1 MQVYKQRT
9 HNCGE
14 LREVHVGQ
22 KIILNGWV
30 ESQRDLGGV
39 IFIFIRDLFGKTQL
53 VFNESTS
60 EEVMN
65 LAKKLR
71 QEFVI
76 SISGDVILRT
86 IANINKDIQTGT
98 IDILVTSLI
107 ILNESKTPPFSIS
120 GSEELNEELRLRY
133 RYLDLRRPSLQ
144 KNILLRN
151 KVYSAVRNYFSEN
164 GFIEI
169 ETPIL
174 TKSTPEGA
182 RDYLV
187 PSRVQPGKFYA
198 LPQSPQIYKQL
209 SMIAGFDKY
218 IQIAKCFRDE
228 DLRADRQPEFTQIDV
243 EVSFPTEEII
253 QNYTEK
259 MIQRIYKEVKGI
271 EIKTPFA
278 RIPYKIAIEK
288 YGSDK
293 PDTRY
298 GLEINNYTELAKNSG
313 FELFEKAISSNEVIL
328 GIVILNGSKFSR
340 KQVDELTE
348 KSKENGAKG
357 LVFLKVTENGLEGSA
372 VKFFTDVFKDKIIK
386 ESGAKVGDAISIIA
400 DSTDTAFTILGNIR
414 IHLANILKLI
424 PENVNSL
431 VWITDF
437 PLFEYSKEDK
447 RYYSAHHPF
456 TAPNLEDEKLLD
468 KDPGKVRARAYDL
481 ILNGNEIGG
490 GSIRIHNSELQSKI
504 FSLLGL
510 KKEEA
515 ETKFGFLLEA
525 LQYGAPPHGGIAF
538 GFDRIIM
545 LLTGSISIRDVIAFP
560 KTRSATALM
569 EDAPSNVTE
578 EQLRELHLRSR

>member
-53 VFNESTS
+53 VFNESSS
-60 EEVMN
+60 EEVMK

-86 IANINKDIQTGT
+86 TANINKDIQTGT

-313 FELFEKAISSNEVIL
+313 FELFEKAVSRNEVIL
-328 GIVILNGSKFSR
+328 GIVIPNGSKFSR

-357 LVFLKVTENGLEGSA
+357 LVFLKVSENGLEGSA
-372 VKFFTDVFKDKIIK
+372 VKFFTDVFKDKVIK

-400 DSTDTAFTILGNIR
+400 DSTDIAFTILGNIR
-414 IHLANILKLI
+414 IHLGNILKLI

>member
-39 IFIFIRDLFGKTQL
+39 NFIYIRDLFGKTQL
-53 VFNESTS
+53 VFNESSS
-60 EEVMN
+60 EEVMK

-86 IANINKDIQTGT
+86 TANINKDIQTGT

-313 FELFEKAISSNEVIL
+313 FELFEKAVSRNEVIL
-328 GIVILNGSKFSR
+328 GIVIPNGSKFSR

-357 LVFLKVTENGLEGSA
+357 LVFLKVSENGLEGSA
-372 VKFFTDVFKDKIIK
+372 VKFFTDVFKDKVIK

-400 DSTDTAFTILGNIR
+400 DSTDIAFTNLGNIR
-414 IHLANILKLI
+414 IHLGNILKLI

>member
-39 IFIFIRDLFGKTQL
+39 NFIYIRDLFGKTQL
-53 VFNESTS
+53 VFNESSS
-60 EEVMN
+60 EEVMK

-86 IANINKDIQTGT
+86 TANINKDIQTGT

-313 FELFEKAISSNEVIL
+313 FELFEKAVSRNEVIL
-328 GIVILNGSKFSR
+328 GIVIPNGSKFSR

-357 LVFLKVTENGLEGSA
+357 LVFLKVSENGLEGSA
-372 VKFFTDVFKDKIIK
+372 VKFFTDVFKDKVIK

-400 DSTDTAFTILGNIR
+400 DSTDIAFTILGNIR
-414 IHLANILKLI
+414 IHLGNILKLI

>member
-39 IFIFIRDLFGKTQL
+39 NFIYIRDLFGKTQL
-53 VFNESTS
+53 VFNESS
-60 EEVMN
+60 SDEVMK

-86 IANINKDIQTGT
+86 TANINKDIQTGT

-313 FELFEKAISSNEVIL
+313 FELFEKAVSRNEVIL
-328 GIVILNGSKFSR
+328 GIVIPNGSKFSR

-357 LVFLKVTENGLEGSA
+357 LVFLKVSENGLEGSA

-400 DSTDTAFTILGNIR
+400 DSTDIAFTNLGNIR
-414 IHLANILKLI
+414 IHLGNILKLI

-569 EDAPSNVTE
+569 EDTPSNVTE

>member
-53 VFNESTS
+53 VFNESS
-60 EEVMN
+60 SDEVMK

-86 IANINKDIQTGT
+86 TANINKDIQTGT

-313 FELFEKAISSNEVIL
+313 FELFEKAVSRNEVIL
-328 GIVILNGSKFSR
+328 GIVIPNGSKFSR

-357 LVFLKVTENGLEGSA
+357 LVFLKVSENGLEGSA
-372 VKFFTDVFKDKIIK
+372 VKFFTDVFKDKVIK

-400 DSTDTAFTILGNIR
+400 DSTDIAFTNLGNIR
-414 IHLANILKLI
+414 IHLGNILKLI

>member
-39 IFIFIRDLFGKTQL
+39 NFIYIRDLFGKTQL
-53 VFNESTS
+53 VFNESSS
-60 EEVMN
+60 EEVMK

-86 IANINKDIQTGT
+86 TANINKDIQTGT

-313 FELFEKAISSNEVIL
+313 FELFEKAVSRNEVIL
-328 GIVILNGSKFSR
+328 GIVIPNGSKFSR

-357 LVFLKVTENGLEGSA
+357 LVFLKVSENGLEGSA

-400 DSTDTAFTILGNIR
+400 DSTDIAFTILGNIR
-414 IHLANILKLI
+414 IHLGNILKLI

>member
-39 IFIFIRDLFGKTQL
+39 NFIYIRDLFGKTQL
-53 VFNESTS
+53 VFNESSS
-60 EEVMN
+60 EEVMK

-86 IANINKDIQTGT
+86 TANINKDIQTGT

-313 FELFEKAISSNEVIL
+313 FELFEKAVSRNEVIL
-328 GIVILNGSKFSR
+328 GIVIPNGSKFSR

-357 LVFLKVTENGLEGSA
+357 LVFLKVSENGLEGSA
-372 VKFFTDVFKDKIIK
+372 VKFFTDVFKDKVIK

-400 DSTDTAFTILGNIR
+400 DSTDIAFTNLGNIR
-414 IHLANILKLI
+414 IHLGNILKLI

-569 EDAPSNVTE
+569 EDTPSNVTE

>member
-14 LREVHVGQ
+14 LREAHVGQ

-53 VFNESTS
+53 VFNESSS
-60 EEVMN
+60 EEVMK

-86 IANINKDIQTGT
+86 TANINKDIPTGT
-98 IDILVTSLI
+98 VDILVTSLI

-259 MIQRIYKEVKGI
+259 MIQRIYKEVNGI

-313 FELFEKAISSNEVIL
+313 FELFEKAVSINEVIL
-328 GIVILNGSKFSR
+328 GIVIPNGSKFSR

-357 LVFLKVTENGLEGSA
+357 LVFLKVSENGLEGSA

-456 TAPNLEDEKLLD
+456 TAPNPEDEKLLD

>member
-39 IFIFIRDLFGKTQL
+39 NFIYIRDLFGKTQL
-53 VFNESTS
+53 VFNESSS
-60 EEVMN
+60 EEVMK

-86 IANINKDIQTGT
+86 TANINKDIQTGT

-313 FELFEKAISSNEVIL
+313 FELFEKAVSRNEVIL
-328 GIVILNGSKFSR
+328 GIVIPNGSKFSR

-357 LVFLKVTENGLEGSA
+357 LVFLKVSENGLEGSA

-400 DSTDTAFTILGNIR
+400 DSTDIAFTNLGNIR
-414 IHLANILKLI
+414 IHLGNILKLI

>member
-53 VFNESTS
+53 VFNESS
-60 EEVMN
+60 SDEVMK

-86 IANINKDIQTGT
+86 TANINKDIQTGT

-313 FELFEKAISSNEVIL
+313 FELFEKAVSRNEVIL
-328 GIVILNGSKFSR
+328 GIVIPNGSKFSR

-357 LVFLKVTENGLEGSA
+357 LVFLKVSENGLEGSA
-372 VKFFTDVFKDKIIK
+372 VKFFTDVFKDKVIK

-400 DSTDTAFTILGNIR
+400 DSTDIAFTILGNIR
-414 IHLANILKLI
+414 IHLGNILKLI

>member
-39 IFIFIRDLFGKTQL
+39 NFIYIRDLFGKTQL
-53 VFNESTS
+53 VFNESSS
-60 EEVMN
+60 EEVMK

-86 IANINKDIQTGT
+86 TANINKDIQTGT

-313 FELFEKAISSNEVIL
+313 FELFEKAVSRNEVIL
-328 GIVILNGSKFSR
+328 GIVIPNGSKFSR
-340 KQVDELTE
+340 KQVD
-348 KSKENGAKG
+348 
-357 LVFLKVTENGLEGSA
+357 
-372 VKFFTDVFKDKIIK
+372 
-386 ESGAKVGDAISIIA
+386 
-400 DSTDTAFTILGNIR
+400 
-414 IHLANILKLI
+414 
-424 PENVNSL
+424 
-431 VWITDF
+431 
-437 PLFEYSKEDK
+437 
-447 RYYSAHHPF
+447 
-456 TAPNLEDEKLLD
+456 
-468 KDPGKVRARAYDL
+468 
-481 ILNGNEIGG
+481 
-490 GSIRIHNSELQSKI
+490 
-504 FSLLGL
+504 
-510 KKEEA
+510 
-515 ETKFGFLLEA
+515 
-525 LQYGAPPHGGIAF
+525 
-538 GFDRIIM
+538 
-545 LLTGSISIRDVIAFP
+545 
-560 KTRSATALM
+560 
-569 EDAPSNVTE
+569 
-578 EQLRELHLRSR
+578 

>member
-14 LREVHVGQ
+14 LREAHVGQ

-53 VFNESTS
+53 VFNESSS
-60 EEVMN
+60 EEVMK

-86 IANINKDIQTGT
+86 TANINKDIPTGRV
-98 IDILVTSLI
+98 DILVTSLI

-259 MIQRIYKEVKGI
+259 MIQRIYKEVNGI

-313 FELFEKAISSNEVIL
+313 FELFEKAVSINEVIL
-328 GIVILNGSKFSR
+328 GIVIPNGSKFSR

-357 LVFLKVTENGLEGSA
+357 LVFLKVSENGLEGSA

-456 TAPNLEDEKLLD
+456 TAPNPEDEKLLD